1 MLITSSTN
9 GFDGSMM
16 NGLQSL
22 PQWQSDFN
30 HPGSSMLGLLN
41 AIQNIGTLAALP
53 FSPYFADGFGRR
65 AAVLFG
71 AGVMV
76 CPPPITLPL
85 KGLVTDY

>member
-1 MLITSSTN
+1 
-9 GFDGSMM
+9 MM

-22 PQWQSDFN
+22 PQWQSAFN
-30 HPGSSMLGLLN
+30 HPGSAMLGLLN

-71 AGVMV
+71 AGIMV
-76 CPPPITLPL
+76 CPHNSAENT
-85 KGLVTDY
+85 GR